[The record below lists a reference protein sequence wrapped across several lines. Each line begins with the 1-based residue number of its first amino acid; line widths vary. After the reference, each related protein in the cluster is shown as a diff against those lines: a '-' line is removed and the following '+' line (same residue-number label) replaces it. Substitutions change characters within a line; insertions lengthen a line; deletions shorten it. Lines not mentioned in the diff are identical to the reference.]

1 MREQIVMW
9 SRYYYGHKEHVEY
22 IIAAIKKSICA
33 DAAGKLLYTESEGF
47 LKYTLLPL
55 KSITKMSQLTDRRP
69 VNSPVPGRNY

>member
-1 MREQIVMW
+1 MW

-33 DAAGKLLYTESEGF
+33 GVIGELSYMEREGF
-47 LKYTLLPL
+47 FKYTLLPP